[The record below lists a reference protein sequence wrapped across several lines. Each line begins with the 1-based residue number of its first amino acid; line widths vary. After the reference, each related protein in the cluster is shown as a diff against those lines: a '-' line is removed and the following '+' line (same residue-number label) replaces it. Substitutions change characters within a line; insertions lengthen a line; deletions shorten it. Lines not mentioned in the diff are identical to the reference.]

1 MSLCISSVIR
11 FMVSCSSYVTVV
23 NLVYRICGCVYC
35 FVLYRTYVN
44 YRMLVCVTINDTK
57 ILCVML
63 ELNAYVDVGYIYCL
77 LFIFN

>member
-1 MSLCISSVIR
+1 MYIVLC
-11 FMVSCSSYVTVV
+11 
-23 NLVYRICGCVYC
+23 G
-35 FVLYRTYVN
+35 YRTYVN

-63 ELNAYVDVGYIYCL
+63 ELNAYVDVGFIYCL